1 MAYPVRNAVRIVL
14 LNDANELL
22 LMCVDDPTIRSLG
35 ETYGGHFWTL
45 IGGAIEP
52 HESIRQAAEREI
64 FEETGL
70 TTADV
75 EIGAHVWFGEMDL
88 VLYDKPT
95 HIRQEFL
102 VARTKARDTS
112 LANLIGREKEIV
124 KKVDWF
130 SLDRI
135 ISSGE
140 RIYPVR
146 LPEYLRAVLAK
157 RYPAEPFEIELAAP
171 SDLRRALERAR

>member
-1 MAYPVRNAVRIVL
+1 MRDDHGYPVRNAVKIVL

-22 LMCVDDPTIRSLG
+22 LMCIDDPTIRSLG
-35 ETYGGHFWTL
+35 KQYGGHFWTL

-52 HESIRQAAEREI
+52 NESIRQAAEREI
-64 FEETGL
+64 FEETGF

-75 EIGAHVWFGEMDL
+75 EFGAHVWFGEMDL

-102 VARTKARDTS
+102 VARTKTNDPS
-112 LANLIGREKEIV
+112 LAHLIGREKEVV
-124 KKVDWF
+124 KKVEWF

-135 ISSGE
+135 INSGE
-140 RIYPVR
+140 LIYPVR
-146 LPEYLRAVLAK
+146 LPEYLPDVLAG
-157 RYPAEPFEIELAAP
+157 RYSPEPFEIDLAAQAK
-171 SDLRRALERAR
+171 R